1 MIFALGLA
9 TGLLVLLELDELVVV
24 LVLVAAAV
32 VFVAVESVVSAKAG
46 WLLSSRPASMAMD
59 IANFLFFIFAF
70 SFFKQN

>member
-9 TGLLVLLELDELVVV
+9 TGLLVLLEVDELVVV

-46 WLLSSRPASMAMD
+46 C
-59 IANFLFFIFAF
+59 
-70 SFFKQN
+70 